1 MGAGTDLPPGGG
13 LERIIKGFERAIVVV
28 LIVMMMV
35 VVALGAIDLGR
46 LIVKSV
52 ADHPVG
58 VVPVSEL
65 LELFGFF
72 LLILIGLELLETMKA
87 YLRENVVHIEVVLE
101 VALIAVARKVIVLDV
116 GKYDGVTVLAIG
128 VLIVALA
135 GAYILLTR
143 RRGGTGTR

>member
-1 MGAGTDLPPGGG
+1 MGEGTDLPPGRG
-13 LERIIKGFERAIVVV
+13 LERFIKGFERAIVVA

-35 VVALGAIDLGR
+35 VVVLGAIDLGR
-46 LIVKSV
+46 LIIKSI

-58 VVPVSEL
+58 LVPITEL

-72 LLILIGLELLETMKA
+72 LLILIGLELLETIKA
-87 YLRENVVHIEVVLE
+87 YLRENVVHMEVVLE

-116 GKYDGVTVLAIG
+116 GKYDGMTVLAIG

-143 RRGGTGTR
+143 RRDGSGTR